1 MLSPALPRWSLT
13 GVHGGVA
20 VALLLGAEQAL
31 AGDVRVTQA
40 RCVSDIHVVAHE
52 APLSAV
58 LKKLSTVL
66 DFQLRFDSDSDPLV
80 TLDATQRAEELPARL
95 APSGNVTMM
104 LERDPRCSDRQ
115 RIVKVWVL
123 PGASTGAPRTSV
135 ASVQSDEQARQ
146 AKDGAE
152 MILRAHG
159 MDASGQPLPQ

>member
-1 MLSPALPRWSLT
+1 MISPEPLLFAESRVRLVLSELRFRSCS
-13 GVHGGVA
+13 V
-20 VALLLGAEQAL
+20 
-31 AGDVRVTQA
+31 
-40 RCVSDIHVVAHE
+40 
-52 APLSAV
+52 PLYR
-58 LKKLSTVL
+58 KLSTVL

-123 PGASTGAPRTSV
+123 PGGSAGAPRTSV